1 MIEPITARFWPPPAS
16 PAGADSIAGN
26 WKAALMWLG
35 IVWTFAALGEEV
47 SYRGYLLTRAADMGR
62 RSRTAYWVSM
72 IAVSV
77 LFGFGHYYKG
87 PSGILDSGIAGL
99 LLGTAYLLSGRNVW
113 ASILAHGFIDTFGV
127 IAEFV
132 GWPT

>member
-1 MIEPITARFWPPPAS
+1 
-16 PAGADSIAGN
+16 
-26 WKAALMWLG
+26 MWLG